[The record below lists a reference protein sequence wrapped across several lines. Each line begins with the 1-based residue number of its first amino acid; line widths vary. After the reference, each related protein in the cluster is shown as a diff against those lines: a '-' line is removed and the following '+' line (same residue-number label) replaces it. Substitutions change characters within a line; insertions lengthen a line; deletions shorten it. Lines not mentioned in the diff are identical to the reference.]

1 MEPLA
6 HFTLSRLIL
15 LAAVVFG
22 LAALCGSAL
31 AQTPRSSTTRYEY
44 DANGNVTRIIDP
56 LGRVTVQR
64 YDSSNRL
71 VQQVLPSPMAGAP
84 QPVIAYGY
92 DAQDQ
97 LNRVTDPRN
106 LVTQYTVDGLG
117 NQTALAS
124 PDSGV
129 TTRTFDAA
137 GNLASSK
144 DARGQQTTIDHDALG
159 RITRIAYASG
169 TPSIFEYD
177 AGSAGAIGHLSKMT
191 DESGQT
197 SYIYDNAGRLV
208 SKNVSIG
215 SGAGQRNF
223 AVGYTYGASG
233 PANGKVVDIAYPSGN
248 HVAIE
253 YGVDGRASGMSLL
266 KAGATTP
273 VVLVSEIQYHPSG
286 AVQSW
291 TWGNSTAA
299 VPNRYFRE
307 FDLQGRITRFPL
319 GNILNGGVI
328 RTITYDAAGRITKTE
343 HVGSGQPGDLAASLN
358 QSYGYDDLDRLTS
371 FSGNGTSARYQ
382 YDASGNRI
390 QLAYGGQTFT
400 NTISPTSNQLQKT
413 TGPVASK
420 LNIYDAAGNLAS
432 DGAINY
438 FYNARG
444 RLQSVRSG
452 SVTGTYLHNGL
463 DQRVLKIVKIGSSA
477 NSFDETTHFVY
488 DELGQLIGQYDGT
501 LIEETIYL
509 GNISITI
516 LKSAAASGPASS
528 GVYYIHNDQLNTPR
542 LITHSAD
549 NHIVW
554 RWDLTDPFGASS
566 PNEMSQGPSRFSYNP
581 RFPGQ
586 YYDKETNLHYNA
598 YRDYDPQTGRY
609 VQSDP
614 IGLYGGINTY
624 SYVDGNPLN
633 AADPLGLSKIIFLS
647 KNDSS
652 YASAVTA
659 KDDPET
665 CIIFSHGSNKTVNR
679 MNAAQLNKAITA
691 KGCKPK
697 QPVKLD
703 ACRTGEGNDSI
714 GEQLA
719 NLRHNTVIAPDQPV
733 WDTWWGSS
741 PYPPLSE
748 DKNSDWNHVPN
759 LGKPGNW
766 IVFPGTK
773 KSKGN

>member
-44 DANGNVTRIIDP
+44 DANGNVTRIVDP

-137 GNLASSK
+137 GDLASSK

-223 AVGYTYGASG
+223 AVGYTDGASG

-307 FDLQGRITRFPL
+307 FDLQGRITRLPF

-343 HVGSGQPGDLAASLN
+343 HVGSGQPGDLAANLN

-444 RLQSVRSG
+444 RLQSMRSG
-452 SVTGTYLHNGL
+452 AVTATYRHNGYGQRTL
-463 DQRVLKIVKIGSSA
+463 KVARTDSSSDTLNELTYFIYDQAGHLIA
-477 NSFDETTHFVY
+477 EY
-488 DELGQLIGQYDGT
+488 DSNGT
-501 LIEETIYL
+501 MIEETIYL
-509 GNISITI
+509 GNLPLAVLKTENSIPKNLEFFYVYSDQI
-516 LKSAAASGPASS
+516 NAAR
-528 GVYYIHNDQLNTPR
+528 V
-542 LITHSAD
+542 ITNSRD

-554 RWDLTDPFGASS
+554 RWDLTDPFGTSHA
-566 PNEMSQGPSRFSYNP
+566 NDVSQDRRGFIYNL

-586 YYDKETNLHYNA
+586 YYDNESNLHYN
-598 YRDYDPQTGRY
+598 YHRDYDPQAGRY

-614 IGLYGGINTY
+614 IGLDGGMNTY
-624 SYVDGNPLN
+624 SYVGGNPLSHV
-633 AADPLGLSKIIFLS
+633 DELGLISSYGIPDIYNSNRYTAVNPDPCDCVANALGLDTAAGIGMVVGGQPTIPKAFVTPGASSNTSIISSSLS
-647 KNDSS
+647 KALPQKLPMAVPAPTMRNPMA
-652 YASAVTA
+652 ASNVLGRVLGRWAPFVGMGLLV
-659 KDDPET
+659 DDAYQFMI
-665 CIIFSHGSNKTVNR
+665 CIKECIKNGN
-679 MNAAQLNKAITA
+679 
-691 KGCKPK
+691 CPPK
-697 QPVKLD
+697 
-703 ACRTGEGNDSI
+703 
-714 GEQLA
+714 
-719 NLRHNTVIAPDQPV
+719 
-733 WDTWWGSS
+733 
-741 PYPPLSE
+741 
-748 DKNSDWNHVPN
+748 
-759 LGKPGNW
+759 
-766 IVFPGTK
+766 
-773 KSKGN
+773 